1 METTGSLTIRVTTSR
16 ASLPVKGATV
26 AITLP
31 EEDGRHTLLSLTVTD
46 KNGLTGPIHLSAPIT
61 PANGTQP
68 GGPSPYAFY
77 ALWVE
82 HPGYQTVHIREV
94 QIFPHINSVQDITLV
109 PLSAA
114 PLPPES
120 TFGGAQPQPL

>member
-1 METTGSLTIRVTTSR
+1 MEMTGSLTIRVTTSR
-16 ASLPVKGATV
+16 ASLPVEGAAV

-31 EEDGRHTLLSLTVTD
+31 EEDGRHTLLSLTETD
-46 KNGLTGPIHLSAPIT
+46 ENGLTGPIHLSAPAT
-61 PANGTQP
+61 AANGTQP

-94 QIFPHINSVQDITLV
+94 QIFPHVNSVQDVALV

-114 PLPPES
+114 PLLPES